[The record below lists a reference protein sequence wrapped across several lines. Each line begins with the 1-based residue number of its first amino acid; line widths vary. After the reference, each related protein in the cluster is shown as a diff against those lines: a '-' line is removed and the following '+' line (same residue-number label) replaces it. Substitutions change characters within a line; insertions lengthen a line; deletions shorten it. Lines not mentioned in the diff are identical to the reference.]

1 MTKETLPPAP
11 GRRGPIS
18 WPLMSAL
25 GQTRSFGDVG
35 SMSGLPESGHD
46 WAIYEYTPESSLIE
60 STSQS
65 RSGTLKI
72 KHKLGGGLLAW

>member
-1 MTKETLPPAP
+1 MFYSEWPAGGEP
-11 GRRGPIS
+11 
-18 WPLMSAL
+18 SA
-25 GQTRSFGDVG
+25 
-35 SMSGLPESGHD
+35 
-46 WAIYEYTPESSLIE
+46 SSLIE